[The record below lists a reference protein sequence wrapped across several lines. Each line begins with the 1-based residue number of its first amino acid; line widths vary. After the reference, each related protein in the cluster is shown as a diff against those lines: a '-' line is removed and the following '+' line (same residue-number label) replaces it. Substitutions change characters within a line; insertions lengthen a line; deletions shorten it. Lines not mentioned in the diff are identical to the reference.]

1 MPREGA
7 ALNRQTC
14 HGGYILALGSSLHW
28 FTKSNLKNVA
38 LLFIKYLG
46 LAVTHLFSTSD
57 KLGTYDFL
65 SSIIQIKRY
74 RRNAKAELELALST
88 PTSEEWSDYWPVRT
102 NFASLFV
109 HEATHFT
116 DCTTTTWGLEFNYRK
131 FLLMNA
137 VSSQK
142 EYIQPL
148 SVFMLNAAE
157 LHSHE
162 ELIKQGK
169 ISLTSA
175 TSMTHTV
182 EINSSL
188 GPIINIHYN
197 LNGKPFQS
205 VPLSLLSVLEAN
217 AYSNEVLYKILAC
230 EKLNDCEQKFEY
242 RNKIES
248 DFYELLS
255 DNAQSE
261 YTLLIN
267 LVKIHSPYLTL
278 KELLVYVS
286 VLCRFTLDLNDM
298 GCSVVSNYIERT
310 IGQKA
315 AGSTISHDLRRAGS
329 RAVIFFK
336 TALGIHQWINE
347 AEFEDG
353 ARIKK
358 LLANN
363 PLIAISQ
370 FWEAKA
376 DSFKIVKGFADSFMF
391 DHVLDKIISLSGAI
405 GVEIFSESSRIN
417 RAQLNNKPLAMIG
430 FRDLKLFDILL
441 EDDTVI
447 SVPNRIDLDVE
458 EYFELNCESIC
469 ATESIWD
476 KAPVRKFFVE
486 LDGPMRF

>member
-1 MPREGA
+1 M
-7 ALNRQTC
+7 
-14 HGGYILALGSSLHW
+14 
-28 FTKSNLKNVA
+28 
-38 LLFIKYLG
+38 
-46 LAVTHLFSTSD
+46 THLFSTSD

-74 RRNAKAELELALST
+74 RRIAKAELELALST
-88 PTSEEWSDYWPVRT
+88 QASEEWSDLWPVRT
-102 NFASLFV
+102 NFKSLFI

-131 FLLMNA
+131 FLLMDA
-137 VSSQK
+137 VSRQK
-142 EYIQPL
+142 NYTQPL

-157 LHSHE
+157 LQSHE
-162 ELIKQGK
+162 ELIKQGE

-188 GPIINIHYN
+188 GPIINVHYN

-230 EKLNDCEQKFEY
+230 ERLNDCEQKFEY
-242 RNKIES
+242 RKKIES
-248 DFYELLS
+248 DFYDLLS
-255 DNAQSE
+255 DNTQSE

-267 LVKIHSPYLTL
+267 LVKIHYPYLTL

-286 VLCRFTLDLNDM
+286 VLCRFTLDLNEL
-298 GCSVVSNYIERT
+298 GCSALSNYIERT
-310 IGQKA
+310 IGHKA
-315 AGSTISHDLRRAGS
+315 AGATISHDLRRAGS

-347 AEFEDG
+347 AELEDG
-353 ARIKK
+353 SHIRD
-358 LLANN
+358 LLSNN
-363 PLIAISQ
+363 PLRAISQ
-370 FWEAKA
+370 FWEAKS
-376 DSFKIVKGFADSFMF
+376 DSFAIVKGFADLFMF
-391 DHVLDKIISLSGAI
+391 DHVLDRVVSLPGAI
-405 GVEIFSESSRIN
+405 GVEIFSESSRVN
-417 RAQLNNKPLAMIG
+417 RAQLNNKPLAMIDL
-430 FRDLKLFDILL
+430 RDLKLFDILL

-447 SVPNRIDLDVE
+447 SVPNRIELDVE
-458 EYFELNCESIC
+458 EYFALNCESIC

-476 KAPVRKFFVE
+476 KAPVKRFFIE
-486 LDGPMRF
+486 LDEPMRF

>member
-1 MPREGA
+1 M
-7 ALNRQTC
+7 
-14 HGGYILALGSSLHW
+14 
-28 FTKSNLKNVA
+28 
-38 LLFIKYLG
+38 
-46 LAVTHLFSTSD
+46 THLFSTSN

-88 PTSEEWSDYWPVRT
+88 PPSEEWSDYWPVRT

-137 VSSQK
+137 VSNQEK
-142 EYIQPL
+142 YIQPL

-157 LHSHE
+157 LHTHE
-162 ELIKQGK
+162 ALIKQGE

-188 GPIINIHYN
+188 GPIINVHYN

-248 DFYELLS
+248 DFHELLS
-255 DNAQSE
+255 DNTQSE

-267 LVKIHSPYLTL
+267 LVKIHFPYLSL

-286 VLCRFTLDLNDM
+286 ALCRFTLDLNDM
-298 GCSVVSNYIERT
+298 GCSAVSNYIERT
-310 IGQKA
+310 IEQKA
-315 AGSTISHDLRRAGS
+315 AGATISHDLRRAGS

-336 TALGIHQWINE
+336 TALGIHQWVNE
-347 AEFEDG
+347 ADFEEG

-358 LLANN
+358 LLTNN
-363 PLIAISQ
+363 PFIAISQ
-370 FWEAKA
+370 FWEAKS
-376 DSFKIVKGFADSFMF
+376 DGFKIVQGFADLFMF
-391 DHVLDKIISLSGAI
+391 ENTLNRVISLPGAV

-417 RAQLNNKPLAMIG
+417 RAQLNNKPLAMIE
-430 FRDLKLFDILL
+430 FKDLKLFDILL

-447 SVPNRIDLDVE
+447 SVPNRINLDIE
-458 EYFELNCESIC
+458 EYLELNFESIC

-476 KAPVRKFFVE
+476 KAPVKKFFVE
-486 LDGPMRF
+486 LDGPIRF